1 MLVFIIQMGR
11 TAKEIVKANIQEI
24 ISDLG
29 KAYADEWLAHYQYWL
44 TAQWIRGMD
53 ADTLK
58 AVLLQQSADELMHAE
73 ILANRIIQLG
83 GTPVMQFDKL
93 IATAKCGY
101 KEPPSDPANLKQVVQ
116 DVLEAEA
123 CAIESYNELSEKYRE
138 TDIVTKEIFEDL
150 LEDEVKDEEEWEK
163 LGANLV

>member
-24 ISDLG
+24 ISDLD

-58 AVLLQQSADELMHAE
+58 ADYCNNQQMS
-73 ILANRIIQLG
+73 
-83 GTPVMQFDKL
+83 
-93 IATAKCGY
+93 
-101 KEPPSDPANLKQVVQ
+101 
-116 DVLEAEA
+116 
-123 CAIESYNELSEKYRE
+123 
-138 TDIVTKEIFEDL
+138 
-150 LEDEVKDEEEWEK
+150 
-163 LGANLV
+163 

>member
-1 MLVFIIQMGR
+1 MGR

-24 ISDLG
+24 ISDLD

-73 ILANRIIQLG
+73 ILANRIIQ
-83 GTPVMQFDKL
+83 
-93 IATAKCGY
+93 
-101 KEPPSDPANLKQVVQ
+101 
-116 DVLEAEA
+116 
-123 CAIESYNELSEKYRE
+123 
-138 TDIVTKEIFEDL
+138 
-150 LEDEVKDEEEWEK
+150 
-163 LGANLV
+163 

>member
-1 MLVFIIQMGR
+1 
-11 TAKEIVKANIQEI
+11 
-24 ISDLG
+24 
-29 KAYADEWLAHYQYWL
+29 
-44 TAQWIRGMD
+44 MD

-93 IATAKCGY
+93 IATAKYGY
-101 KEPPSDPANLKQVVQ
+101 KELPSDPANLKQVVQ

-138 TDIVTKEIFEDL
+138 PDIVTKEIFEDL